1 LKLWNYYGKTCEDI
15 GMGHNFLNRTPIS
28 QEIRARI
35 DKWDCI
41 KFKSFCTSKE
51 TIKRMKRQPTE

>member
-1 LKLWNYYGKTCEDI
+1 MGNY
-15 GMGHNFLNRTPIS
+15 FLNRIPIV

-35 DKWDCI
+35 DCI

-51 TIKRMKRQPTE
+51 TVAGAGVSSL